1 MDYAATILNH
11 LPLARRGTG
20 FKNLLAKLKYLPPDQ
35 LDIIV
40 DAYEFA
46 SQAHEGQRRYSGEL
60 YITHPVAV
68 AGILADLYLDY
79 QSIAA
84 AIMHDVI
91 EDTPMAKEQIAD
103 RFGQEIAGIV
113 DGVSKLDRLSFDSR
127 AEAQVESFR
136 KMMLAM
142 VEDIRVIL
150 LKLADRLHNMQT
162 LDALPAD
169 KQRRIARETLEIY
182 APIANRIGVYNI
194 KTDLETLGFQFAHP
208 YRFRVL
214 DKAVKK
220 TQGNQRHL
228 VRKIS
233 DRLGKAL
240 NETGIANQVH
250 GRQKNLYSIYRK
262 MLEKRRS
269 LSEIADVFGFRIVVE
284 SSDDCYRALGITHK
298 IYKPVPGR
306 FKDFI
311 AIPRVNGYESLHTTL
326 LGPNAI
332 PIEVQIRTEQMNKV
346 AESGIAA
353 HWQYKATDKKII
365 PPQIRARE
373 WLKSISDMQSAANP
387 EEFMEHV
394 KVDLFPDN
402 VYVFTPK
409 GTIMRLPR
417 GATCVDFAYAV
428 HTDVG
433 NRCVAAKIDRR
444 LVPLRTPIK
453 NGQTVEIITA
463 KSANP
468 DPRWVNFV
476 VTAKA
481 RYSVRQYLRNLQHG
495 EARDLGRRL
504 LNQSLRDAGS
514 SLRKIDRKRMKSML
528 DDFSMD
534 DTNEL
539 FEKIGLG
546 ERLAPLV
553 TKFLLE
559 GPSAEGAGVGASTP
573 IAIAGTENLIIRY
586 ARCCYPIPGDAVMG
600 YLSAGHGIVVHRSV
614 CGNLNEFRKQPEKW
628 IAVNWEKTI
637 EREFSAEIMVEVTN
651 KPGALAE
658 VAATIADS
666 GSNIEQVSINERQED
681 ERVTLAF
688 LILVRDRTHLAN
700 VIRQIRLMPIVKKIT
715 RTCA

>member
-1 MDYAATILNH
+1 MDYAASILSH
-11 LPLARRGTG
+11 LPIARRGAG
-20 FKNLLAKLKYLPPDQ
+20 LKSLLSRLSYLPPSQ
-35 LDIIV
+35 LDIVV
-40 DAYEFA
+40 DAYEFGA
-46 SQAHEGQRRYSGEL
+46 QAHEGQRRYSGEP

-68 AGILADLYLDY
+68 AGILADLHLDY

-84 AIMHDVI
+84 ALMHDVI
-91 EDTPMAKEQIAD
+91 EDTPMAKEQIEA
-103 RFGQEIAGIV
+103 RFGAEIAGIV

-127 AEAQVESFR
+127 TEAQVESFR

-162 LDALPAD
+162 LYALPAD
-169 KQRRIARETLEIY
+169 KQHRIARETLEIY
-182 APIANRIGVYNI
+182 APIANRLGVYSL
-194 KTDLETLGFQFAHP
+194 KTELESLGFQFAHP

-214 DKAVKK
+214 DKAVRKAR
-220 TQGNQRHL
+220 GNQRQL

-233 DRLGKAL
+233 DRLAGAL
-240 NETGIANQVH
+240 NEADIENQVH

-262 MLEKRRS
+262 MMEKRRS
-269 LSEIADVFGFRIVVE
+269 LSEIADVFGFRIIVQ
-284 SSDDCYRALGITHK
+284 SPGDCYRALGIAHK
-298 IYKPVPGR
+298 LYKPVPGR

-326 LGPNAI
+326 LGPGGI
-332 PIEVQIRTEQMNKV
+332 PIEVQIRTERMNRV

-353 HWQYKATDKKII
+353 HWQYKATDKQII
-365 PPQIRARE
+365 PPQVRARE
-373 WLKSISDMQSAANP
+373 WLASISEMQSAANS

-394 KVDLFPDN
+394 KVNLFPDN

-409 GTIMRLPR
+409 GAILRLPR
-417 GATCVDFAYAV
+417 GATCVDFAYTV

-444 LVPLRTPIK
+444 LVPLRTTIK

-481 RYSVRQYLRNLQHG
+481 RYSIRQFLKNLQHD
-495 EARDLGRRL
+495 EARELGRRL

-514 SLRKIDRKRMKSML
+514 SLRRTSRRRMQTVLS
-528 DDFSMD
+528 DFSMAD
-534 DTNEL
+534 SGEL

-553 TKFLLE
+553 AKILLQTPPAD
-559 GPSAEGAGVGASTP
+559 GDTASASP
-573 IAIAGTENLIIRY
+573 ITIAGTESLVVRY
-586 ARCCYPIPGDAVMG
+586 ARCCRPIPGDAVMG
-600 YLSAGHGIVVHRSV
+600 YLSAGRGIIVHRNV
-614 CGNLNEFRKQPEKW
+614 CGNLSEFRKQPDKW
-628 IAVNWEKTI
+628 VAVNWEKHI
-637 EREFSAEIMVEVTN
+637 DREFSAEILVEVSN
-651 KPGALAE
+651 KPGVLAE
-658 VAATIADS
+658 IAASIADS
-666 GSNIEQVSINERQED
+666 GSNIEQVSVD
-681 ERVTLAF
+681 ERSEEDYADITILM
-688 LILVRDRTHLAN
+688 LVRDRVHLAS
-700 VIRQIRLMPIVKKIT
+700 VIRRIRSMPVVKKIT